1 MPDGSPSNV
10 EDQKVVATVEND
22 SRRPLAVASP
32 APPKNGMVKIMQT
45 KSPVEVFRLLLMFLD
60 FW

>member
-10 EDQKVVATVEND
+10 EDQKVAAAVEND

-32 APPKNGMVKIMQT
+32 APQEMGNRWKLRKANHWWRYF
-45 KSPVEVFRLLLMFLD
+45 VFF
-60 FW
+60 

>member
-1 MPDGSPSNV
+1 MLLYWRGSAKKVPDGSPSNV

-32 APPKNGMVKIMQT
+32 APPKMGEWDGEN
-45 KSPVEVFRLLLMFLD
+45 
-60 FW
+60 

>member
-10 EDQKVVATVEND
+10 EDQKVAAAVEND

-32 APPKNGMVKIMQT
+32 APQEMGNRWKLRKANHPWRYFV
-45 KSPVEVFRLLLMFLD
+45 LMF
-60 FW
+60 FF